1 MGRVFCCSD
10 GCRREAKQGSA
21 LLRTQVEA
29 GQLSPAKQTL
39 AIKEEISCPICEFSL
54 LAASV
59 HWPDDP
65 RGCGDGCELAAVSKT
80 GTPLTSSF
88 MCRFYIRYV
97 TQTAVG
103 MSLNLLIFVLYYPP
117 SLT

>member
-1 MGRVFCCSD
+1 MFCCSD
-10 GCRREAKQGSA
+10 GCRREARHGSGSP
-21 LLRTQVEA
+21 RRQVRA

-65 RGCGDGCELAAVSKT
+65 RGRGDGCELAAVSKG
-80 GTPLTSSF
+80 GTPLTLSF
-88 MCRFYIRYV
+88 VCCFCITLFVRRYV
-97 TQTAVG
+97 TQTTVG
-103 MSLNLLIFVLYYPP
+103 TVAEEGLLIVSYL
-117 SLT
+117 

>member
-1 MGRVFCCSD
+1 MGSP
-10 GCRREAKQGSA
+10 RR
-21 LLRTQVEA
+21 QVRA

-65 RGCGDGCELAAVSKT
+65 RGRGDGCELAAVSKG
-80 GTPLTSSF
+80 GTPLTSF
-88 MCRFYIRYV
+88 LHVLFLHRVFVRRYV
-97 TQTAVG
+97 TQTTVVTVEEEG
-103 MSLNLLIFVLYYPP
+103 LLIVSYL
-117 SLT
+117 